1 MTGQSIDQLTKE
13 SLKISLI
20 YYNKFKPSAEE
31 MKQFKEI
38 INFISKT
45 EKKKIGSVN
54 IILCSDE
61 FIRSLNKE
69 YLKHDYE
76 TDIITF
82 HDINDDGM
90 LEGELLISTDTVKI
104 NSQRYKV
111 SFNNELMRVIVHGV
125 LHLCGYN
132 DMTRTERTLMKKK
145 ENFYLKII

>member
-1 MTGQSIDQLTKE
+1 
-13 SLKISLI
+13 
-20 YYNKFKPSAEE
+20 
-31 MKQFKEI
+31 MKRFKELI
-38 INFISKT
+38 KFISKT
-45 EKKKIGSVN
+45 EKKKFSSVN
-54 IILCSDE
+54 IILCNDE

-82 HDINDDGM
+82 HDSNDDGM
-90 LEGELLISTDTVKI
+90 IEGELLISTDTVKN

-111 SFNNELMRVIVHGV
+111 SFNNELLRVIIHGV

-132 DMTRTERTLMKKK
+132 DITGTERTLMKKK